1 MKKDRHRRGFV
12 MLAMGILFL
21 LVALG
26 WCVTNVLED
35 RAAGQYTNQILDK
48 MDSSDEI
55 ESVTEDDTNP
65 VVIVEKEA
73 FCGRII
79 IEKLG
84 VELPVFQNWSY
95 KKLKKAP
102 CRYAGSIETND
113 VIIAAHNYSSHF
125 GQLKTLEN
133 GDKIVFIDAAGE
145 VYYFEMKE
153 LALLDGSAVE
163 DMKSGE
169 WDFTL
174 FTCTKGGKQRVT
186 VRCERAVD

>member
-1 MKKDRHRRGFV
+1 
-12 MLAMGILFL
+12 MLAMGILLL

-26 WCVTNVLED
+26 WCAANILED
-35 RAAGQYTNQILDK
+35 RAAGHYTDQILDK
-48 MDSSDEI
+48 MKASDEI
-55 ESVTEDDTNP
+55 ESVTEDDANP
-65 VVIVEKEA
+65 VVIVDEEA

-84 VELPVFQNWSY
+84 VELPVFQEWNY

-102 CRYAGSIETND
+102 CRYAGSVETND
-113 VIIAAHNYSSHF
+113 MIVAAHNYNSHF
-125 GQLKTLEN
+125 GQLKTLKN

-145 VYYFEMKE
+145 AYYYEMKE
-153 LALLDGSAVE
+153 MVLLDGSAVE

-186 VRCERAVD
+186 VRCGRLVD